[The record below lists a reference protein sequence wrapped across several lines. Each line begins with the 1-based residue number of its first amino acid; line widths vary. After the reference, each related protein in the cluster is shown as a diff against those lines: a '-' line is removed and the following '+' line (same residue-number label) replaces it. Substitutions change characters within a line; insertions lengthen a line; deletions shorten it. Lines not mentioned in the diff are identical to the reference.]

1 VATAC
6 GRSRSTRA
14 RHGVGHVGQELV
26 ARPVDDAD
34 RHPEL
39 VQAPADLG
47 ETLQLDPG
55 GLRASMRRIARQA
68 HPPPG
73 DVDLLTHMLLAAVNE
88 AALLIARAKDPQA
101 ALQAGQAAVDA
112 LRDRLIADPPQR
124 QPDPHRR

>member
-1 VATAC
+1 
-6 GRSRSTRA
+6 
-14 RHGVGHVGQELV
+14 
-26 ARPVDDAD
+26 
-34 RHPEL
+34 

-68 HPPPG
+68 HLPPG

-112 LRDRLIADPPQR
+112 LRDRLIADPPAPTR
-124 QPDPHRR
+124 PTPAMSPCASRISTPRPHLAR